1 MYFQICSQGTP
12 SVTETFIDSKKEV
25 DNQLKKTCE
34 DFIALVTNMLIGP
47 LKMFLDKVRYEGFLP
62 TRFAFTYLCTI
73 VSPHFVSQNLSE
85 ITEITRKERTQ
96 KHHYELNM
104 E

>member
-1 MYFQICSQGTP
+1 MYFQIGSQGTP

-47 LKMFLDKVRYEGFLP
+47 LKMFLNKVSYEECFLP
-62 TRFAFTYLCTI
+62 TSSDL
-73 VSPHFVSQNLSE
+73 LSR
-85 ITEITRKERTQ
+85 ISAQSCFCISLINQ
-96 KHHYELNM
+96 KT
-104 E
+104 